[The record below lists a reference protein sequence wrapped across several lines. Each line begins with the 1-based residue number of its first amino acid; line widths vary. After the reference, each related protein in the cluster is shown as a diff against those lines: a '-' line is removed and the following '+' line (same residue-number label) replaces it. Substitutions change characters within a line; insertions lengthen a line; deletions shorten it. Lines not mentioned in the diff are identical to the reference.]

1 MADALGRRHLPEKRP
16 RAGRLCQLGG
26 ASLSVERDRLPHRH
40 GGGERDRPQ
49 VVVEDAG
56 ALAGRSRGP
65 NLQACMP
72 RRVRAC
78 VRVYLFII

>member
-49 VVVEDAG
+49 VVVEDE
-56 ALAGRSRGP
+56 
-65 NLQACMP
+65 
-72 RRVRAC
+72 VRALSPAEPAGTTLL
-78 VRVYLFII
+78 RRRG